1 LRVAILSLYDFEE
14 VKGGTEIF
22 VQHLSSAFADSE
34 SITFSSSR
42 NEVPGP
48 NLTKFNIEYARM
60 GLAISKHFARL
71 HRREPYDL
79 VICNDVAGVGLKL
92 FTPGVPTIQVFHY
105 TYRGFAEGALRGLP
119 AFAPSRYILPWFEDF
134 SANGKRVV
142 AVSHKTR
149 RELERLYGRSAKVI
163 ENAVPMDKFKP
174 LSRSECRERLGI
186 RWTGPIGIFVGRAD
200 RTKGFDVVQTLA
212 KKRKDLRILC
222 VTGSEIKDENLIIAK
237 KVPNA
242 DMPIYYSAAD
252 FLLFPSRYESA
263 SYTTI
268 EAMACDLPIV
278 AHRTGL
284 FEDIEE
290 EKVGRILDDVSA
302 ESFSNAIDSLLNG
315 GRVETRN
322 LAIRRFSMERFL
334 NDYKMLAREMVDKA

>member
-1 LRVAILSLYDFEE
+1 
-14 VKGGTEIF
+14 
-22 VQHLSSAFADSE
+22 
-34 SITFSSSR
+34 
-42 NEVPGP
+42 
-48 NLTKFNIEYARM
+48 
-60 GLAISKHFARL
+60 
-71 HRREPYDL
+71 
-79 VICNDVAGVGLKL
+79 
-92 FTPGVPTIQVFHY
+92 
-105 TYRGFAEGALRGLP
+105 
-119 AFAPSRYILPWFEDF
+119 
-134 SANGKRVV
+134 
-142 AVSHKTR
+142 
-149 RELERLYGRSAKVI
+149 
-163 ENAVPMDKFKP
+163 MDKFKP
-174 LSRSECRERLGI
+174 LPRSDCREKLGI
-186 RWTGPIGIFVGRAD
+186 KWEGPIGIFVGRAD